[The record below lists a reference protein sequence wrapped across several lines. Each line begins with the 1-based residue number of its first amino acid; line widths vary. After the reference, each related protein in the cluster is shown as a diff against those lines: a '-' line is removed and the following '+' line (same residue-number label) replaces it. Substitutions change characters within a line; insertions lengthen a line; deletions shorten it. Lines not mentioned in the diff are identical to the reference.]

1 MRDSDRCAVRSDA
14 DSPPLGRRARTSVR
28 GVNFMK
34 TATSLLLFSVLGLLV
49 LGIVMLV
56 SASMGQP
63 EARFLI
69 MQPIWA
75 GVGLVACLAGAAID
89 YRWLKKFWWLFL
101 GLAVVLLICVWIPH
115 VGITKKGASRWIGT
129 AGFRLQPSEFAKI
142 AVIIA
147 VAWYGDRFQRFM
159 PQFRRGI
166 LHPCLGVAIVL
177 GLIFTE
183 PDVGTTAL
191 LAAVVGAMLLSAGA

>member
-14 DSPPLGRRARTSVR
+14 DSSPVGRCARTSVR
-28 GVNFMK
+28 GVFPNHDADRFMK
-34 TATSLLLFSVLGLLV
+34 AATSLLLFSVLGLLV

-89 YRWLKKFWWLFL
+89 YRWLKRIWWLLLLLAIAMLACVWVPGL
-101 GLAVVLLICVWIPH
+101 GL
-115 VGITKKGASRWIGT
+115 T
-129 AGFRLQPSEFAKI
+129 
-142 AVIIA
+142 
-147 VAWYGDRFQRFM
+147 
-159 PQFRRGI
+159 
-166 LHPCLGVAIVL
+166 
-177 GLIFTE
+177 
-183 PDVGTTAL
+183 
-191 LAAVVGAMLLSAGA
+191 